1 MTGSGSADGFASG
14 RTVGEPSDRPS
25 GRKTVSRGAEETG
38 YRGALTVRVDGAQ
51 VEIDGELHGFFQ
63 PIDGS
68 FHWHGRLAPDERIST
83 LVAERGRATIEIS
96 VADRDPVPARLGE
109 RNPWGGHRVT
119 GTGPPPYA

>member
-1 MTGSGSADGFASG
+1 LLLVRAALDPQQ
-14 RTVGEPSDRPS
+14 V
-25 GRKTVSRGAEETG
+25 RKTVTG
-38 YRGALTVRVDGAQ
+38 DDAGPGYEGPLTVRVDGVT
-51 VEIDGELHGFFQ
+51 VEVDGELHGFFQ

-68 FHWHGRLAPDERIST
+68 FHWYGRLAPDERIST

-96 VADRDPVPARLGE
+96 VADRDPVPGRLGE